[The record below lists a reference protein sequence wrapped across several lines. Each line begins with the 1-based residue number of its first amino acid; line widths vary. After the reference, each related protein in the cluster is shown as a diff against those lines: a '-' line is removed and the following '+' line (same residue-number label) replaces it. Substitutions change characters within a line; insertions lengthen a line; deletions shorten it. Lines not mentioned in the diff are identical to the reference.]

1 MREPLPPEVQAALA
15 RCRHMIRVGSK
26 SFSLA
31 ARLFSP
37 EVKEA
42 AFFLYG
48 WCRHC
53 DDEVDHGEGAVGGEE
68 RARRLRAI
76 QRTTRSALAG
86 EPQTDPV
93 FIALRHVVERYGIP
107 EHYPLELLEGMAM
120 DVRGD
125 RYRTLD
131 ELRLYCY
138 RVAGTVGLM
147 MAHIMGVSDE
157 RALRHAAD
165 LGIAM
170 QLTNIARDIT
180 EDAARGR
187 IYLPLSWLE
196 EAGIPEAELALPVHR
211 HKLAGLAD
219 RLIAAAEGYYR
230 SGDEGLRYLSVRSAC
245 AVAAAR
251 RVYSEIGRLVRR
263 RGARAWDQRTYVPFL
278 RKLSAVGS
286 GLWSVLRPSAGR
298 WRKPWEAVPITRVW
312 RFPQIH

>member
-1 MREPLPPEVQAALA
+1 MHKPLAPEVQASLD

-37 EVKEA
+37 ETKNA

-48 WCRHC
+48 WCRYC
-53 DDEVDHGEGAVGGEE
+53 DDEVDLDDGSTAAED
-68 RARRLRAI
+68 RIRRLVAI
-76 QRTTRSALAG
+76 RQKTRSALAG
-86 EPQTDPV
+86 QPQSDPV
-93 FIALRHVVERYGIP
+93 FIAFRHVVERYAIP

-120 DVRGD
+120 DVRAE

-131 ELRLYCY
+131 DLRLYCY

-170 QLTNIARDIT
+170 QLTNIARDIF
-180 EDAARGR
+180 EDVERGR

-196 EAGIPEAELALPVHR
+196 EEKVPPAEITAPRHR
-211 HKLAGLAD
+211 HK
-219 RLIAAAEGYYR
+219 IAAVVARLLDEAEKYYR
-230 SGDEGLRYLSVRSAC
+230 SGDEGFRYLAVRSAF
-245 AVAAAR
+245 AIAAAR
-251 RVYSEIGRLVRR
+251 QVYSEIGRLVRLK
-263 RGARAWDQRTYVPFL
+263 GAHAWDERTYVPL
-278 RKLSAVGS
+278 SRKLWVVGR
-286 GLWSVLRPSAGR
+286 GVVSVLKSPAGR
-298 WRKPWEAVPITRVW
+298 WHRRWEAAPITMVW
-312 RFPQIH
+312 KFSQTH